1 MKRIIIT
8 AILAAICTVGGA
20 TSFVMNDLPS
30 YTAWKQDNAQQFK
43 KTPKHDGIDQQK
55 DIQFNNDKDHKNIK
69 DYKDHKDHKDQKD
82 RKDHKDQKDD
92 KDHKDY
98 KNKKDKKDKK
108 DYKDHRDYDHEM
120 NHMPMPNTT
129 TQSQGQM
136 ATTGSVP
143 ASEQAAQP
151 AQQPANGATQAPN
164 I

>member
-8 AILAAICTVGGA
+8 AILAAICTVGGT

-43 KTPKHDGIDQQK
+43 KTPKYDGIDQQK
-55 DIQFNNDKDHKNIK
+55 DKYYDNDKD
-69 DYKDHKDHKDQKD
+69 YKKVNDH
-82 RKDHKDQKDD
+82 KDD

-136 ATTGSVP
+136 ATTGFAAV
-143 ASEQAAQP
+143 SEQP
-151 AQQPANGATQAPN
+151 AQQGAQSTNGAIQATN
-164 I
+164 IQSSAVQTGQ

>member
-8 AILAAICTVGGA
+8 AILAAICTVGGT

-43 KTPKHDGIDQQK
+43 KTPKYDGIDQQK
-55 DIQFNNDKDHKNIK
+55 DKYYDNDKD
-69 DYKDHKDHKDQKD
+69 YKKVNDH
-82 RKDHKDQKDD
+82 KDD

-108 DYKDHRDYDHEM
+108 DYKDHRDYDYEM

-136 ATTGSVP
+136 ATTGSAAV
-143 ASEQAAQP
+143 SEQP
-151 AQQPANGATQAPN
+151 AQQGAQPTNGAIQATN
-164 I
+164 IQSSAVQTGQ

>member
-43 KTPKHDGIDQQK
+43 KTPKYDGIDQQK
-55 DIQFNNDKDHKNIK
+55 DKYYDNDKD
-69 DYKDHKDHKDQKD
+69 YKKVNDH
-82 RKDHKDQKDD
+82 KDD

-136 ATTGSVP
+136 ATTGSAAV
-143 ASEQAAQP
+143 SEQP
-151 AQQPANGATQAPN
+151 AQQGAQPTNGAIQATN
-164 I
+164 IQSSAVQTGQ

>member
-43 KTPKHDGIDQQK
+43 KTPKYDGIDQQK
-55 DIQFNNDKDHKNIK
+55 DKYYDNDKD
-69 DYKDHKDHKDQKD
+69 YKKVNDH
-82 RKDHKDQKDD
+82 

-136 ATTGSVP
+136 ATTGFAAV
-143 ASEQAAQP
+143 SEQP
-151 AQQPANGATQAPN
+151 AQQGAQPTNGAIQATN
-164 I
+164 IQSSAEQTGQ

>member
-43 KTPKHDGIDQQK
+43 KTPKYDGIDQQK
-55 DIQFNNDKDHKNIK
+55 NKYYDNDKD
-69 DYKDHKDHKDQKD
+69 YKKVNDH
-82 RKDHKDQKDD
+82 KDD

-136 ATTGSVP
+136 ATTGFAAV
-143 ASEQAAQP
+143 SEQP
-151 AQQPANGATQAPN
+151 AQQGAQPTNGAIQATN
-164 I
+164 TSADQTGQ

>member
-43 KTPKHDGIDQQK
+43 KTPKHDGIEQQK
-55 DIQFNNDKDHKNIK
+55 DKQFNNDKEHKK
-69 DYKDHKDHKDQKD
+69 VKDQKD
-82 RKDHKDQKDD
+82 QKDQKDHKAQ
-92 KDHKDY
+92 KDH
-98 KNKKDKKDKK
+98 
-108 DYKDHRDYDHEM
+108 KDHRDYDHEM
-120 NHMPMPNTT
+120 NNMPNTP
-129 TQSQGQM
+129 TQPQGQI

-164 I
+164 IQSSADQSGQ

>member
-20 TSFVMNDLPS
+20 TSFVMKDLPS

-43 KTPKHDGIDQQK
+43 KTPKYDGIDQQK
-55 DIQFNNDKDHKNIK
+55 DKYYDNDKD
-69 DYKDHKDHKDQKD
+69 YKKVNDHKA
-82 RKDHKDQKDD
+82 D

-136 ATTGSVP
+136 ATTGFAAV
-143 ASEQAAQP
+143 SEQP
-151 AQQPANGATQAPN
+151 AQQGAQPTNGAIQATN
-164 I
+164 IQSSADQTGK

>member
-43 KTPKHDGIDQQK
+43 KTPKYDGIDQQK
-55 DIQFNNDKDHKNIK
+55 DKYYDNDKD
-69 DYKDHKDHKDQKD
+69 YKKVNDHKY
-82 RKDHKDQKDD
+82 D

-98 KNKKDKKDKK
+98 KSKKDKKDKK

-136 ATTGSVP
+136 ATTGFAAV
-143 ASEQAAQP
+143 SEQP
-151 AQQPANGATQAPN
+151 AQQGAQPTNGAIQATN
-164 I
+164 IQSSAVQTGQ

>member
-43 KTPKHDGIDQQK
+43 KTPKYDGIDQQK
-55 DIQFNNDKDHKNIK
+55 DKYYDNDKD
-69 DYKDHKDHKDQKD
+69 YKKVNDHKD
-82 RKDHKDQKDD
+82 D
-92 KDHKDY
+92 KAHKDY

-136 ATTGSVP
+136 ATTGFAAV
-143 ASEQAAQP
+143 SEQP
-151 AQQPANGATQAPN
+151 AQQGAQPTNGAIQATN
-164 I
+164 IQSSAVQTGQ

>member
-8 AILAAICTVGGA
+8 AILAAICTVGSA

-43 KTPKHDGIDQQK
+43 KTPKYDGIDQQK
-55 DIQFNNDKDHKNIK
+55 NKYYDNDKD
-69 DYKDHKDHKDQKD
+69 YKKVNDH
-82 RKDHKDQKDD
+82 KDD

-136 ATTGSVP
+136 ATTGFAAV
-143 ASEQAAQP
+143 SEQP
-151 AQQPANGATQAPN
+151 AQQGAEPTNGAIQATN
-164 I
+164 TSADQTGQ

>member
-43 KTPKHDGIDQQK
+43 KTPKYDGIEQQK
-55 DIQFNNDKDHKNIK
+55 DKYYDNDKD
-69 DYKDHKDHKDQKD
+69 YKKVNDH
-82 RKDHKDQKDD
+82 KDD

-136 ATTGSVP
+136 ATTGFAAV
-143 ASEQAAQP
+143 SEQP
-151 AQQPANGATQAPN
+151 AQQGAQPTNGAIQATN
-164 I
+164 IQSSADQTGQ

>member
-43 KTPKHDGIDQQK
+43 KTPKHDGIEQQK
-55 DIQFNNDKDHKNIK
+55 DKQFNNDKEHKKVK
-69 DYKDHKDHKDQKD
+69 DYKDQKDQKDHKDHKAQKD
-82 RKDHKDQKDD
+82 H
-92 KDHKDY
+92 
-98 KNKKDKKDKK
+98 
-108 DYKDHRDYDHEM
+108 KDHRDYDHEM
-120 NHMPMPNTT
+120 NNIPNTP
-129 TQSQGQM
+129 TQPQGQM

-164 I
+164 IQSSADQSGQ

>member
-43 KTPKHDGIDQQK
+43 KTPKYDGIDQQK
-55 DIQFNNDKDHKNIK
+55 NKYYDNDKD
-69 DYKDHKDHKDQKD
+69 YKKVNDH
-82 RKDHKDQKDD
+82 KDD

-136 ATTGSVP
+136 ATTGFAAV
-143 ASEQAAQP
+143 SEQP
-151 AQQPANGATQAPN
+151 AQQGAQPTNGAIQATN
-164 I
+164 TSANQTGQ

>member
-30 YTAWKQDNAQQFK
+30 YTAWKQDNEQQFK
-43 KTPKHDGIDQQK
+43 KTPKYDGIDQQK
-55 DIQFNNDKDHKNIK
+55 DKYYDNDKD
-69 DYKDHKDHKDQKD
+69 YKKVNDH
-82 RKDHKDQKDD
+82 KDD

-136 ATTGSVP
+136 ATTGFAAV
-143 ASEQAAQP
+143 SEQP
-151 AQQPANGATQAPN
+151 AQQGAQPTNGAIKATN
-164 I
+164 IQSSAVQTGQ

>member
-43 KTPKHDGIDQQK
+43 KTPKYDGIDQQK
-55 DIQFNNDKDHKNIK
+55 DKYYDNDKD
-69 DYKDHKDHKDQKD
+69 YKKVNDHKDD
-82 RKDHKDQKDD
+82 
-92 KDHKDY
+92 
-98 KNKKDKKDKK
+98 
-108 DYKDHRDYDHEM
+108 KDHRDYDHEM

-136 ATTGSVP
+136 ATTGFAAV
-143 ASEQAAQP
+143 SEQP
-151 AQQPANGATQAPN
+151 AQQGAQPTNGAIQATN
-164 I
+164 IQSSADQTGQ

>member
-55 DIQFNNDKDHKNIK
+55 DKHFNNDKDDKKVNDHKDDKN
-69 DYKDHKDHKDQKD
+69 HKDHKG
-82 RKDHKDQKDD
+82 
-92 KDHKDY
+92 Y
-98 KNKKDKKDKK
+98 KNQKDKKDKK
-108 DYKDHRDYDHEM
+108 DYKDRRDYDHEM

-143 ASEQAAQP
+143 ASEQS
-151 AQQPANGATQAPN
+151 AQQGTQPTNGATQAPN
-164 I
+164 IQSNADQTGQ

>member
-8 AILAAICTVGGA
+8 AILAAICTVGSA

-43 KTPKHDGIDQQK
+43 KTPKHDGIEQQK
-55 DIQFNNDKDHKNIK
+55 DKQFNNDKEHKKVK
-69 DYKDHKDHKDQKD
+69 DQKDQKDQKDHKDHKAQKD
-82 RKDHKDQKDD
+82 H
-92 KDHKDY
+92 
-98 KNKKDKKDKK
+98 
-108 DYKDHRDYDHEM
+108 KDHRDYDHEM
-120 NHMPMPNTT
+120 NNMPNTP
-129 TQSQGQM
+129 TQPQGQI

-164 I
+164 IQSSADQSGQ

>member
-43 KTPKHDGIDQQK
+43 KTPKYDGIDQQK
-55 DIQFNNDKDHKNIK
+55 DKYYDNDKD
-69 DYKDHKDHKDQKD
+69 YKKVNDH
-82 RKDHKDQKDD
+82 KDD
-92 KDHKDY
+92 KDYKDY

-108 DYKDHRDYDHEM
+108 DYKDHRDYNHEM

-136 ATTGSVP
+136 ATTGFAAV
-143 ASEQAAQP
+143 SEQP
-151 AQQPANGATQAPN
+151 AQQGAQPTNGAIQATN
-164 I
+164 IQSSAVQTGQ

>member
-8 AILAAICTVGGA
+8 AILAVICTVGGA

-43 KTPKHDGIDQQK
+43 KTPKYDGIDQQK
-55 DIQFNNDKDHKNIK
+55 DKYYDNDKD
-69 DYKDHKDHKDQKD
+69 YKKVNDH
-82 RKDHKDQKDD
+82 KDD

-136 ATTGSVP
+136 ATTGFAAV
-143 ASEQAAQP
+143 SEQP
-151 AQQPANGATQAPN
+151 AQQGAQPSNGVIQVTN
-164 I
+164 IQSSADQTGQ

>member
-82 RKDHKDQKDD
+82 RKDHKDQKD
-92 KDHKDY
+92 H
-98 KNKKDKKDKK
+98 
-108 DYKDHRDYDHEM
+108 KDHRDYDSEM
-120 NHMPMPNTT
+120 NNMPNTP
-129 TQSQGQM
+129 TQPQGQIP
-136 ATTGSVP
+136 ATGSVP

-164 I
+164 IQSSADQSGQ

>member
-43 KTPKHDGIDQQK
+43 KTPKHDGIEQQK
-55 DIQFNNDKDHKNIK
+55 DKQFNNDKEHKKVK
-69 DYKDHKDHKDQKD
+69 DQKDHKDHKAQKD
-82 RKDHKDQKDD
+82 H
-92 KDHKDY
+92 
-98 KNKKDKKDKK
+98 
-108 DYKDHRDYDHEM
+108 KDHRDYDHEM
-120 NHMPMPNTT
+120 NNMPNTP
-129 TQSQGQM
+129 TQPQGQI

-164 I
+164 IQSSADQSGQ

>member
-8 AILAAICTVGGA
+8 ANLAAICTVGGA

-43 KTPKHDGIDQQK
+43 KTPKYDGIDQQK
-55 DIQFNNDKDHKNIK
+55 DKYYDNDKD
-69 DYKDHKDHKDQKD
+69 YKKVNDH
-82 RKDHKDQKDD
+82 KDD

-136 ATTGSVP
+136 ATTGFAAV
-143 ASEQAAQP
+143 SEQP
-151 AQQPANGATQAPN
+151 AQQGAQPTNGAIQATN
-164 I
+164 IQSSAV

>member
-43 KTPKHDGIDQQK
+43 KTPKYDGIDQQK
-55 DIQFNNDKDHKNIK
+55 DKYYDNDKD
-69 DYKDHKDHKDQKD
+69 YKKVNDH
-82 RKDHKDQKDD
+82 KDD

-108 DYKDHRDYDHEM
+108 DKKLNCRM
-120 NHMPMPNTT
+120 KLNT
-129 TQSQGQM
+129 
-136 ATTGSVP
+136 
-143 ASEQAAQP
+143 
-151 AQQPANGATQAPN
+151 
-164 I
+164 

>member
-43 KTPKHDGIDQQK
+43 KTPKHDGIEQQK
-55 DIQFNNDKDHKNIK
+55 DKQFNNDKDHKKVK
-69 DYKDHKDHKDQKD
+69 DYKDQKDQKDHKDHKAQKD
-82 RKDHKDQKDD
+82 H
-92 KDHKDY
+92 
-98 KNKKDKKDKK
+98 
-108 DYKDHRDYDHEM
+108 KDHRDYDHEM
-120 NHMPMPNTT
+120 NNMPNTP
-129 TQSQGQM
+129 TQPQGQI

-164 I
+164 IQSSADQSGQ

>member
-43 KTPKHDGIDQQK
+43 KTPKYDGIDQQK
-55 DIQFNNDKDHKNIK
+55 DKYYDNDKD
-69 DYKDHKDHKDQKD
+69 YKKVNDHKA
-82 RKDHKDQKDD
+82 D

-136 ATTGSVP
+136 ATTGFAAV
-143 ASEQAAQP
+143 SEQP
-151 AQQPANGATQAPN
+151 AQQGAQPTNGAIQATN
-164 I
+164 IQSSAVQTGQ